1 MNAMLEGYI
10 EDLKDNLN
18 RFNEALIDVK
28 CRGSNADVINTISN
42 VAHTIKDNSAAMEF
56 ERIEKIMYTIEDI
69 LYEIKSGT
77 RQFSESILDILYAC
91 HDFLENCLAA
101 VERNNS
107 DTDVDINRMLNLF
120 AEVNVTY
127 VESNSFLQPSQ
138 VIFAEE
144 ISSLPYINL
153 DPDIWQVIAGNLEKG
168 FSPCSLEV
176 DFSEGCIMKSVRAW
190 LIFQKIENFSML
202 LYSNPVRP
210 DDESFKDG
218 SFSFEGTTM
227 QFLIL
232 MKEDISELI
241 EDLEKLDDIS
251 SVRCY
256 CIHPKEINLML
267 ESHRMKEKILK
278 SITDISIQLVDIES
292 TSNSHL
298 INSIVELFE
307 TISTLNLT
315 RAKSYIKSAS
325 KQIAEILREKADLDQ
340 NMDIRCLEVIT
351 QAFHIIETVLKSP
364 DNNQA
369 YEQFREKIINLF
381 IDELKTNDDYS
392 TQKIGNILKSKGIL
406 KEDDV
411 HEILEKQKQ
420 SENLKFGQIAVK
432 ENKASAYEVIS
443 ALKDQILSA
452 DKKDTSLKREGE
464 FIQIPSVEID
474 KLLDMIKD
482 LITFNSQLEQEIKAV
497 SLDKSELVNTLSK
510 ERKLM
515 IQLQSL
521 SMSFKTK

>member
-1 MNAMLEGYI
+1 MLEGYI

-18 RFNEALIDVK
+18 SFNEALIDVK
-28 CRGSNADVINTISN
+28 FRGSNADVINTIFN

-56 ERIEKIMYTIEDI
+56 ERIEKVMHTIEDI

-77 RQFSESILDILYAC
+77 MQFSESIFDILFAC
-91 HDFLENCLAA
+91 LEFLENCLAA

-107 DTDVDINRMLNLF
+107 DTDVDIDKMLNLF
-120 AEVNVTY
+120 DEVNVTS
-127 VESNSFLQPSQ
+127 VESNSFLHPSQ

-144 ISSLPYINL
+144 ISSLPYINV
-153 DPDIWQVIAGNLEKG
+153 DPEIWQVIAGNLEKG
-168 FSPCSLEV
+168 FTPCSLEV
-176 DFSEGCIMKSVRAW
+176 DFMEGCIMKSVRAW
-190 LIFQKIENFSML
+190 LIFQKVENFSML
-202 LYSNPVRP
+202 LYSNPARP

-232 MKEDISELI
+232 IKEDIAELI

-251 SVRCY
+251 SVRSY
-256 CIHPKEINLML
+256 CIHPKEINVIL

-340 NMDIRCLEVIT
+340 NMDIRCLGVIT
-351 QAFHIIETVLKSP
+351 QAFHIIETVLKTP

-369 YEQFREKIINLF
+369 NEQFREKIINLF
-381 IDELKTNDDYS
+381 IDELKTNDNYS
-392 TQKIGNILKSKGIL
+392 TQKIGDILQSKGIL
-406 KEDDV
+406 KEDDI

-443 ALKDQILSA
+443 ALKDQIPST
-452 DKKDTSLKREGE
+452 DKEDTSIKQKGE
-464 FIQIPSVEID
+464 FIRISAVEID
-474 KLLDMIKD
+474 KLLDMINE
-482 LITFNSQLEQEIKAV
+482 LITFNSQLKQQIKAA
-497 SLDKSELVNTLSK
+497 SSDKPELVNTHSK
-510 ERKLM
+510 ETKLM
-515 IQLQSL
+515 IEILSL
-521 SMSFKTK
+521 SMSFKKK